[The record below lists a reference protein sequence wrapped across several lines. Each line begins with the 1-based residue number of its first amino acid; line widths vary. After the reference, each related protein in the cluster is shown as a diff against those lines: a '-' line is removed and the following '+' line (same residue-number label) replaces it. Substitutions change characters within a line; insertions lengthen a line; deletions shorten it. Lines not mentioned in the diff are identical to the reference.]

1 MTLQNVKNVENFIKN
16 VIKRS
21 PSDNANNVIS
31 AYCASSFLYYNFIML
46 RCQSVV
52 NSVQNDAKYH

>member
-16 VIKRS
+16 VIKRL

-31 AYCASSFLYYNFIML
+31 AYCASSFLYYNL
-46 RCQSVV
+46 SCCVV
-52 NSVQNDAKYH
+52 NPL